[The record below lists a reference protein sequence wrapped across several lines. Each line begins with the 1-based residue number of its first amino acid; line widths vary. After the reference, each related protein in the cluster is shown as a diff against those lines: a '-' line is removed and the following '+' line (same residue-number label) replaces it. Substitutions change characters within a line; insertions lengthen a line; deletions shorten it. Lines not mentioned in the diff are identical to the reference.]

1 MNNWNVR
8 NFVVLA
14 TAGILLHSHASV
26 AQIVARPKNSDK
38 SASAS
43 TMFTKPAKN
52 YKGWTLAQ
60 MNVRQAAPSSAQG
73 SSTIKMDDVRK
84 ADEKEKDIDNEITD
98 ARLRAQLG
106 SKSKWSFKS
115 SLAYSGG
122 SIEKPLDSVRPN
134 YRASATVESMTT
146 LAGNVG
152 MNYRLGQRDNIGF
165 GTGVTIVDPFHG
177 DITKPA
183 EDVRTGR
190 DGTISRYEISTPYL
204 DWSRGYRA
212 FDTQMISGLS
222 YGHATDSDSLNISRT
237 FGVLT
242 FTQTFLANFGTSG
255 WNGGASVT
263 LGKYFYSGD
272 VTDENTLKRMEAG
285 TYKRTDI
292 TGGLFPF
299 LQYQFNDR
307 YSFRTIFGYF
317 QFSRY
322 EGYDDNVQLQ
332 PYQSVGLGIS
342 ITRDIYIYPNVQ
354 FTPKDIR
361 ADRTN
366 VAISTNINL
375 F

>member
-8 NFVVLA
+8 NFVIVA
-14 TAGILLHSHASV
+14 TAGIILHSHAAV

-38 SASAS
+38 STS
-43 TMFTKPAKN
+43 TMFAKPAKN
-52 YKGWTLAQ
+52 YKGWTIAQ
-60 MNVRQAAPSSAQG
+60 MNVRSGSQSAAQG
-73 SSTIKMDDVRK
+73 SSTIKIDDVRK

-146 LAGNVG
+146 LAGDVG
-152 MNYRLGQRDNIGF
+152 VNYRWGQRDNIGF
-165 GTGVTIVDPFHG
+165 GTGLTIVDPFHG

-183 EDVRTGR
+183 EDVRNGR
-190 DGTISRYEISTPYL
+190 SGSLSRYEVSTPYL
-204 DWSRGYRA
+204 NWSRGYRA
-212 FDTQMISGLS
+212 FDTQMITSVN

-237 FGVLT
+237 FGVTTLS
-242 FTQTFLANFGTSG
+242 QTVLANFGTSG
-255 WNGGASVT
+255 WNGGASFT

-272 VTDENTLKRMEAG
+272 VTDAATVKRMEAG
-285 TYKRTDI
+285 TYKRTDL
-292 TGGLFPF
+292 TYGLFPF
-299 LQYQFNDR
+299 LQFQFNDR